1 MSFRLPL
8 AAVIELLGPVLLVVL
23 VGLVSTTASASNEV
37 YFLNALVSVAIVVAI

>member
-23 VGLVSTTASASNEV
+23 VGLV
-37 YFLNALVSVAIVVAI
+37 